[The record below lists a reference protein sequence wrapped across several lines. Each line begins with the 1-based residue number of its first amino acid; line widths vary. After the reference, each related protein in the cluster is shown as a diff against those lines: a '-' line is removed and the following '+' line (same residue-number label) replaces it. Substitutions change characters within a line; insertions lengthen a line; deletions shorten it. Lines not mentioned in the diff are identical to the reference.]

1 MTTNK
6 FNESLVSYALVTVPL
21 YAVYFALKESP
32 FDYTM
37 SMIGN
42 WFDNRINFIIW
53 GVVTAT
59 LLLISIIHI
68 YNKTKF
74 ENKKARQFAK
84 LSMLFLILT
93 VITPTAHNQQIYD
106 ELNQG
111 LFYVNLHGVFGF
123 MFGIFLLL
131 SLFLFSK
138 YLSVVNKEMSI
149 KSIRLLLITVG
160 GSVITLFIFG
170 MTGIFELF
178 FFLFLSAFLI
188 TINRGVKKN
197 KKSFK

>member
-32 FDYTM
+32 LDYTM

-53 GVVTAT
+53 GIVTAT

-74 ENKKARQFAK
+74 ENKKARHFAK

-93 VITPTAHNQQIYD
+93 VITPTAHNEVIYE

-111 LFYVNLHGVFGF
+111 LFYVNLHGIFGF
-123 MFGIFLLL
+123 MFGLFLLL

-160 GSVITLFIFG
+160 GSIITLFIFG

-188 TINRGVKKN
+188 TTNMSVKRNKN
-197 KKSFK
+197 SFK